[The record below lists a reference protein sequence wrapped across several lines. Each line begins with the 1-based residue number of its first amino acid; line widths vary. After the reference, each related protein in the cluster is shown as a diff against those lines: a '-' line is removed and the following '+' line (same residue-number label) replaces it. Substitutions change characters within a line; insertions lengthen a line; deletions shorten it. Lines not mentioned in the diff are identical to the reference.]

1 MYLLKVALLI
11 LPLVAGIKTNIRDNE
26 VYAEHPNVKF
36 PYPDQ
41 PEIFEVDGVEYVD
54 RSGRN
59 ITLRAVL
66 KEELFTNVQDNFVNG
81 F

>member
-1 MYLLKVALLI
+1 M
-11 LPLVAGIKTNIRDNE
+11 
-26 VYAEHPNVKF
+26 YAEHPNVKF